1 MVLRLKRSS
10 VVSPEFGTVWIR
22 RPAYISELADTS
34 LERRTFEIVIA
45 LYGCRNLFVAEEP
58 KCSHNESHFGCPWE
72 SACASSILLA
82 RSYRRAG
89 STSLIATT
97 SRSFVRKLVT

>member
-22 RPAYISELADTS
+22 RPAYISELAYTS

-45 LYGCRNLFVAEEP
+45 LYGCRNLFVARKSRGP
-58 KCSHNESHFGCPWE
+58 GNGSYFGCPGD
-72 SACASSILLA
+72 SVCTCSILLT
-82 RSYRRAG
+82 RSDRRAG

-97 SRSFVRKLVT
+97 SRSFVRRPVT